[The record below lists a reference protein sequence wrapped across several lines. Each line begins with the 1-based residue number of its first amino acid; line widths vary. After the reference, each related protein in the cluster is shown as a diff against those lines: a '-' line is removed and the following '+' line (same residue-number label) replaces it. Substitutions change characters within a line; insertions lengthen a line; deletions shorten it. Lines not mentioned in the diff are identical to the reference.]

1 MLEGTAV
8 ELLRAMVEEADDL
21 PQSQLD
27 ILLTRLLPAHAAEA
41 PASHAATKAL
51 LQRTQTTVQ
60 PYLQRLLT
68 GLLSGARSD
77 SELRGDY
84 HSVFYAVGAGAG
96 PRLLSLLACEAVGRR
111 CMLSSHRGRVCWLG
125 CFGQAAVG
133 GCRR

>member
-1 MLEGTAV
+1 MLEGTVV

-51 LQRTQTTVQ
+51 LQRTETTVQ
-60 PYLQRLLT
+60 PYLQRLLS
-68 GLLSGARSD
+68 GLLTGARTD

-84 HSVFYAVGAGAG
+84 HSVFYAVGARMHSSGAAYG
-96 PRLLSLLACEAVGRR
+96 FV
-111 CMLSSHRGRVCWLG
+111 LG
-125 CFGQAAVG
+125 MCSGAAVCHG
-133 GCRR
+133 RAAHVG

>member
-1 MLEGTAV
+1 MAAAAAHPLHLIAHHMSHCVHMRVPMCHSCRSEENAGVLEGTAV

-51 LQRTQTTVQ
+51 LQRTETTVQ
-60 PYLQRLLT
+60 PYLQRLLS
-68 GLLSGARSD
+68 GLLTGARSD

-84 HSVFYAVGAGAG
+84 HSVFYAVGSPAHYG
-96 PRLLSLLACEAVGRR
+96 
-111 CMLSSHRGRVCWLG
+111 
-125 CFGQAAVG
+125 
-133 GCRR
+133 